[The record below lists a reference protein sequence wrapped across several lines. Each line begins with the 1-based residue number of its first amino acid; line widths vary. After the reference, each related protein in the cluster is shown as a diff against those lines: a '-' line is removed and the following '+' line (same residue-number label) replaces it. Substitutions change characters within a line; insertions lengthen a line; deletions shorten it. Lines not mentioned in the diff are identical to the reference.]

1 MVLLSS
7 TLGMKTRI
15 PSGLRAYNK
24 IRKTSLATSP
34 NRCLITRASQKVMVL
49 LSSTLGM
56 KTRIPSGLW
65 AYNKIRKTSLATSP
79 NRCLITRASQKVMV
93 LLSSMTLPEY
103 SNMIKNLDW
112 KSCNIKAGS
121 SPADE
126 LVSKDVDIDG
136 LKSFEI
142 LGLYFLISLWY
153 DSIDRTWISLDK
165 LTFQE
170 LICDEDCSFYV
181 FSALNKL
188 NTEES
193 VTLEIYILGEIK
205 IDLSGKS
212 QISLILKITILKK
225 QVMKGAYDYEE
236 LVSEFE
242 ECVKIDVRLV
252 IYIYIR

>member
-1 MVLLSS
+1 
-7 TLGMKTRI
+7 
-15 PSGLRAYNK
+15 
-24 IRKTSLATSP
+24 
-34 NRCLITRASQKVMVL
+34 
-49 LSSTLGM
+49 
-56 KTRIPSGLW
+56 
-65 AYNKIRKTSLATSP
+65 
-79 NRCLITRASQKVMV
+79 
-93 LLSSMTLPEY
+93 MTLPEY

-212 QISLILKITILKK
+212 QISLILKLELVMFKHHDSCAKDSIFLCTCRITILKK